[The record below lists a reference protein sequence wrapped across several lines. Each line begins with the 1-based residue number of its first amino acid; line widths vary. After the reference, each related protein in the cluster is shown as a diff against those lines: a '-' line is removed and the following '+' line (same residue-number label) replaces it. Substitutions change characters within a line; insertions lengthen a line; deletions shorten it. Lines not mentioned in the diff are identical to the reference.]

1 MSILREAKEDK
12 KALLLVLISG
22 ISLGMFLLMRCMH
35 YPNLLLL
42 LLLPAC
48 SFIYFLVWILYA
60 SILSRV
66 KNSDVKQILR
76 DDAFTYLPSLLLLP
90 FSVFLFIKVGF
101 YPGASP
107 PEEHLKNTVFLFLLM
122 TTLSLIISLK
132 ILVHG
137 HFEWLTKRIKSDKA
151 FYSFLSLVFILF
163 SALAYLKLNALEH
176 YGGDIAAYIQRI
188 WFIIREGIPKSTI
201 FFVPIGGKPIVFD
214 ISRWL
219 PLYIS
224 APFYLMLQNP
234 ASILIAQ
241 ALFISITAIP
251 VYWIGRDLLKSR
263 FLGLLLALSFFL
275 NPATQYLYLQAFHN
289 DTFGMAFLA
298 FALYFLYKRK
308 ALPFFIFSALM
319 VVCKE
324 NFFLVG
330 IFLGLY
336 NLITLRS
343 EQRITFGIP
352 CLIFSILWA
361 FIIFVVFPS
370 AGGSEF
376 FMKRYSYLGSGMGE
390 ALHTIMT
397 EPLFV
402 LQHVL
407 TVAKIAYIGTLLF
420 PLAFFPL
427 FSSTIFIAL
436 PIFAQNLL
444 SERYPMYSILYQYSA
459 ILLPVLYFSAI
470 KAIYK
475 LSKSDLTLIRKIVTK
490 NFLISSVFLILLL
503 SLTSA
508 AIYGP
513 FGYLY
518 KVNSSEVKGHSVY
531 FENFLVETKEDRIA
545 KEIARQIPKNA
556 SVLVQEPF
564 QILLAER
571 EKIYMFPCYTFS
583 SRCVANVTP
592 ERIDYIILNM
602 NNPRLKNIEGWRDWI
617 DQLES
622 NSWRK
627 IVEKDGFIVFKGE
640 GHG

>member
-35 YPNLLLL
+35 YPNLLPLL

-90 FSVFLFIKVGF
+90 LSVFFFIKAGF

-107 PEEHLKNTVFLFLLM
+107 PEEHLKNTILLFLLM
-122 TTLSLIISLK
+122 ATLSLIISLK

-137 HFEWLTKRIKSDKA
+137 HFEWLTESIKSDKA
-151 FYSFLSLVFILF
+151 FYSFLSLIFILF
-163 SALAYLKLNALEH
+163 SAFAYLKLNALEH

-188 WFIIREGIPKSTI
+188 WFITREGIPKSTI
-201 FFVPIGGKPIVFD
+201 FLVPIGGKPIVFD

-224 APFYLMLQNP
+224 APFYLVFQNP
-234 ASILIAQ
+234 ASILVAQ

-289 DTFGMAFLA
+289 DAFGMAFLA

-336 NLITLRS
+336 TLIS
-343 EQRITFGIP
+343 ESKQRITFGIP

-361 FIIFVVFPS
+361 YIIFVVFHP

-376 FMKRYSYLGSGMGE
+376 FMKRYSYLGSSMGE
-390 ALHTIMT
+390 SLHTIMT

-459 ILLPVLYFSAI
+459 ILLPVLYFSAV

-475 LSKSDLTLIRKIVTK
+475 LSKSDLTFKRIATK
-490 NFLISSVFLILLL
+490 NFLISSIFLILLL
-503 SLTSA
+503 SLTST

-531 FENFLVETKEDRIA
+531 FENFLVESKEDRIA
-545 KEIARQIPKNA
+545 KEIARQIPRNA
-556 SVLVQEPF
+556 SVSVQEPF

-571 EKIYMFPCYTFS
+571 EKIYMFP
-583 SRCVANVTP
+583 SRSAPYDLNIKVN
-592 ERIDYIILNM
+592 YIILNM
-602 NNPRLKNIEGWRDWI
+602 NNPRLKDVEGWKNWVKE
-617 DQLES
+617 LEES
-622 NSWRK
+622 NIWK
-627 IVEKDGFIVFKGE
+627 VIIEKDKFIVLRSL
-640 GHG
+640 